1 MHRVRTLKR
10 AALALVALVGTLVYV
25 WVAAVRAV
33 PGVRRQESRGP
44 RRPPELIDPPQ
55 IRGGPATRAS
65 SLVAGLFLFAAGI
78 VLQLE
83 SDLGLGPWDVL
94 NQGLSERTPLS
105 FGAANIVVALVVLVL
120 AWSLGARIGPGTV
133 ANAVLIG
140 VFVDLLLRLDF
151 VERLSS
157 QPLGAR
163 VALLAGGILLVGLG
177 SGLYI
182 GAALGAGPRDS
193 LMLVGARRT
202 GARLGIV
209 RTVLEIAV
217 AAVGFALGGTLGIGT
232 LAFAL
237 GVGPAVELGFA
248 VLARLRLTTPA
259 GTDASTIRP
268 SMKGVVCAGG
278 QGTRLRELTRV
289 DEQAPASGRQL
300 ADDLL
305 PAPAARARAAWRASS
320 SSRARSTR
328 ARRSTFWATVAS
340 PSGAATSR
348 CFRST
353 SPTRC
358 RRSPAASR
366 RSSAWR
372 GTSLRVRSSSSSSA
386 TTSSSARRPTR
397 SAPGPRAATA
407 R

>member
-1 MHRVRTLKR
+1 M
-10 AALALVALVGTLVYV
+10 
-25 WVAAVRAV
+25 
-33 PGVRRQESRGP
+33 
-44 RRPPELIDPPQ
+44 
-55 IRGGPATRAS
+55 
-65 SLVAGLFLFAAGI
+65 
-78 VLQLE
+78 LQLE

-140 VFVDLLLRLDF
+140 VFVDLLLRVDL

-157 QPLGAR
+157 ESLEAR
-163 VALLAGGILLVGLG
+163 ITCLVGGILLVGLG

-202 GARLGIV
+202 GARLGVV

-248 VLARLRLTTPA
+248 VLARLRLTMPA
-259 GTDASTIRP
+259 GTEASTIRP
-268 SMKGVVCAGG
+268 
-278 QGTRLRELTRV
+278 R
-289 DEQAPASGRQL
+289 
-300 ADDLL
+300 
-305 PAPAARARAAWRASS
+305 
-320 SSRARSTR
+320 
-328 ARRSTFWATVAS
+328 
-340 PSGAATSR
+340 
-348 CFRST
+348 
-353 SPTRC
+353 
-358 RRSPAASR
+358 
-366 RSSAWR
+366 
-372 GTSLRVRSSSSSSA
+372 
-386 TTSSSARRPTR
+386 
-397 SAPGPRAATA
+397 
-407 R
+407 